1 MNFLYKEVRLGKYRV
16 AGATLVWFG
25 LAIIAAIVQ
34 ISRHAYKNYLIFKGV
49 FWHMR
54 AGTNLFAEYP
64 AEYSD
69 TNHYGPSFAPLIAP
83 FAVLPDWLGVF
94 LWCMANAAL
103 LWWAVKK
110 LPLPERSKLLILGIA
125 AVEMMTAMHNVQFN
139 TMLAAFLVLAFIGVE
154 REKDFWATLP
164 IAFGFLIKL
173 YGIGA
178 ILFFVFS
185 KHKGRFVAS
194 FLFWCLVLFALP
206 MLFSSPHFVLQSYN
220 DWYHSLLIKNAANM
234 DFDAS
239 GGMQDI
245 SVMGMIR
252 RMSHQAMGNTW
263 VMAPA
268 ALLIAAPL
276 LRFAQYKHL
285 GYRLSYLAI
294 VLISVVIFSSSAESS
309 TYVIPMIGVGI
320 WYILNR
326 REHPRWALGLLLLAF
341 VLTSLSP
348 TDLFPNYLRVHYVR
362 AYSLKCLPVFIIWC
376 WLIAQVWR
384 KNFSSQAPN
393 LEAS

>member
-178 ILFFVFS
+178 ILFFVS
-185 KHKGRFVAS
+185 R
-194 FLFWCLVLFALP
+194 
-206 MLFSSPHFVLQSYN
+206 N
-220 DWYHSLLIKNAANM
+220 IK
-234 DFDAS
+234 
-239 GGMQDI
+239 
-245 SVMGMIR
+245 
-252 RMSHQAMGNTW
+252 
-263 VMAPA
+263 A
-268 ALLIAAPL
+268 ALWRP
-276 LRFAQYKHL
+276 
-285 GYRLSYLAI
+285 
-294 VLISVVIFSSSAESS
+294 SSSGA
-309 TYVIPMIGVGI
+309 
-320 WYILNR
+320 W
-326 REHPRWALGLLLLAF
+326 
-341 VLTSLSP
+341 
-348 TDLFPNYLRVHYVR
+348 
-362 AYSLKCLPVFIIWC
+362 YSLRCRCCSRRRTSCFRATMTGII
-376 WLIAQVWR
+376 
-384 KNFSSQAPN
+384 
-393 LEAS
+393 AS